1 MLLRLS
7 PLLLLSFLAGCT
19 ALPVQTESS
28 VAAAEVL
35 DTPQESVVRDMG
47 WRPED
52 IPDVE
57 LSADYLLRFLAGD
70 IAAQRGQLGFAAKSW
85 LDLARRTRDPRIA
98 RRTVELA
105 LSSGQM
111 ALAQEAA
118 QLWVETAPKSLMAR
132 QLLVSLLIRANRL
145 SDVEAQIPSFLMAS
159 QEELADFYM
168 QLHLLWDRKAD
179 PKQVARLTD
188 LLTAGKDDL
197 PEARF
202 ARATMHATQSR
213 PDTALAELNV
223 ALKLR
228 LWWEPAVMYKA
239 QLLSQ
244 RIPPDAAVV
253 FLRDAVNKNPMQQS
267 YALALARLLT
277 DLDRPEEARAAYAT
291 LLSQQPDQIEALIGA
306 GLLALQARDFDEA
319 YDRLLSALNTGPRNS
334 DLLRYYLGQIDEARH
349 LTSEALAWYQQVGG
363 DELRKGQVRIPRLL
377 AKLGEREAALKA
389 VAALSAGS
397 EQEKIENIQIEGQV
411 WRELNEPATGY
422 AVLSRG
428 IAQFPEA
435 VDLYYDRS
443 LMADMMKNLAEA
455 EADLRHVLSLQ
466 PENAMALN
474 ALGYMLANR
483 TERLDE
489 AEVLLAQALARE
501 PDSPVIIDSLGWLR
515 FRQGKL
521 KEAVSLLKQAYE
533 LMPDSEIAAH
543 YAEALWQNGDK
554 NAARRILQDAL
565 KLDAD
570 AQILL
575 ETRQRLG
582 F

>member
-1 MLLRLS
+1 ML
-7 PLLLLSFLAGCT
+7 PA
-19 ALPVQTESS
+19 QTETTA
-28 VAAAEVL
+28 VAGVAQ
-35 DTPQESVVRDMG
+35 DNPQESVARDMG

-52 IPDVE
+52 IPNVE

-70 IAAQRGQLGFAAKSW
+70 IAVQRGQLGFAAKSW
-85 LDLARRTRDPRIA
+85 LDLAQRTRDPRIA

-105 LSSGQM
+105 LNSGQM
-111 ALAQEAA
+111 ALAQDAA

-132 QLLVSLLIRANRL
+132 QLLISLLIRANRL
-145 SDVEAQIPSFLMAS
+145 GEVEAQIPAFLMAS

-179 PKQVARLTD
+179 PLQVARLTG
-188 LLTAGKDDL
+188 LLTAGKDAL

-202 ARATMHATQSR
+202 ARATMQATQSR
-213 PDTALAELNV
+213 LDAAMVELNA

-228 LWWEPAVMYKA
+228 PWWEPAVMYKA

-244 RIPPDAAVV
+244 RTPPDEAVV
-253 FLRDAVNKNPMQQS
+253 FLRDAVSKNPMQQS

-277 DLDRPEEARAAYAT
+277 DLNRPEEARAAYASV
-291 LLSQQPDQIEALIGA
+291 LSQQPDQIEALIGA

-349 LTSEALAWYQQVGG
+349 HTSEALAWYQQVGG

-377 AKLGEREAALKA
+377 AKLGERDAALKA
-389 VAALSAGS
+389 VAALSAVS

-422 AVLSRG
+422 VTLSRG

-435 VDLYYDRS
+435 IDLYYDRS
-443 LMADMMKNLAEA
+443 LMADMMKKLADS

-466 PENAMALN
+466 PDNAMALN

-483 TERLDE
+483 TDRLEE
-489 AEVLLAQALARE
+489 AEVLLLKAAARE

-521 KEAVSLLKQAYE
+521 QEAVPLLKKAYE
-533 LMPDSEIAAH
+533 LMPDSEIVAH
-543 YAEALWQNGDK
+543 YAEALWQNGDRNTSRK
-554 NAARRILQDAL
+554 ILLDAL
-565 KLDAD
+565 KQDPD
-570 AQILL
+570 EPVLL